1 MKKISGRKVRVQQS
15 DKEIDWKSIA
25 ILLAADYMKS
35 RCMPND
41 KNRNVSVT
49 G

>member
-1 MKKISGRKVRVQQS
+1 MKKIGGRKVSVQQS

-25 ILLAADYMKS
+25 IQLAEDYMKS
-35 RCMPND
+35 RCIQGD
-41 KNRNVSVT
+41 KNRTLSDS

>member
-1 MKKISGRKVRVQQS
+1 MKKISGRMVKVQQS

-25 ILLAADYMKS
+25 IQLAADYMKS
-35 RCMPND
+35 RCITND
-41 KNRNVSVT
+41 KSRNVSVT